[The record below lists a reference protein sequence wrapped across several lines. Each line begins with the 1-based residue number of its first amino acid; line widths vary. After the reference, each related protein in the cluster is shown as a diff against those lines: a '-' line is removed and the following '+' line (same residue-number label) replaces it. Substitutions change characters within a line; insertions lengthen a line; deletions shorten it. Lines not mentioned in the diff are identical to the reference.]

1 MSGIFPPSEQMWVM
15 NRETNHGNAVAAEQ
29 QEGGVRNPQEVAS
42 PQNIYYSI
50 AYYYIC
56 YIHYYYALLTF
67 RVSFS
72 MLTTILVSSHC
83 TLWAMGTSWLSS
95 RSAFSQERLLREG
108 RKSSGG
114 GNRNGR
120 LERAP
125 SPGWGLLWRRMDNSG
140 GNMLSA
146 GSATSKWHK
155 QIKFHE
161 K

>member
-1 MSGIFPPSEQMWVM
+1 MSDEQ
-15 NRETNHGNAVAAEQ
+15 
-29 QEGGVRNPQEVAS
+29 RNPSWQRCSSRATAKKVVWEIHRKLLVHKT
-42 PQNIYYSI
+42 YSI
-50 AYYYIC
+50 TYHYR
-56 YIHYYYALLTF
+56 YIHYYYVLLTL

-83 TLWAMGTSWLSS
+83 TLWATSWWSS
-95 RSAFSQERLLREG
+95 SSQERLLREG
-108 RKSSGG
+108 RKPSGG
-114 GNRNGR
+114 TNGNGR

-125 SPGWGLLWRRMDNSG
+125 SPGWGLVWRSMNISG

-161 K
+161 KLPYKYTFTEWK